1 MPQCH
6 LRPEIK
12 MQVYTKPVSW
22 RFWGFDIA
30 KPGASCEK
38 LKSSFMRA
46 GVEVR
51 PKKQLYAS

>member
-1 MPQCH
+1 MPQCD

-38 LKSSFMRA
+38 LKKQLYASSCRGEA
-46 GVEVR
+46 
-51 PKKQLYAS
+51 KKQLYAS